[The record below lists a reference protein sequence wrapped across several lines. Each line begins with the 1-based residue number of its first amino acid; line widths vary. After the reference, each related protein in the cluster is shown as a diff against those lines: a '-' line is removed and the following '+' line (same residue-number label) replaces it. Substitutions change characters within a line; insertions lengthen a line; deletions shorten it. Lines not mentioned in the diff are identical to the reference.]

1 MVGRVVVIR
10 YSLFVYPFSGSL
22 RQVLRK
28 VEVKGSPALGISSSF
43 GKVPNSQFQVSNSQS
58 QAESYLGTDRPLIAQ
73 IMVSE

>member
-1 MVGRVVVIR
+1 MGMVGRVVVIR

-43 GKVPNSQFQVSNSQS
+43 GKVPNSQFQVPNRKRNRIK
-58 QAESYLGTDRPLIAQ
+58 EQ
-73 IMVSE
+73 IGHSLHK